1 MKRKI
6 ICAGPTAINEKVL
19 KRMVSVSTNPDLD
32 PEYISF
38 HRNVEKKY
46 AKLLNTDATT
56 FLVLGEAMII
66 LEGSVCS
73 LMDKGDRV
81 LVLSNGVFGAGFAD
95 YVDYFGGKAVVYE
108 KDHRHGFDIEELRSF
123 LEKDHDFQIA
133 TMVHCET
140 PTGVTND
147 IKAIAAEL
155 NKYGILSI
163 VDSVSAV
170 GGEYIDF
177 DDFGIDCLLGGSQ
190 KAISA
195 PTGLSMVTLSERAK
209 GKIKNRKTR
218 VPSYYMNFENY
229 YNYGDPTFAFP
240 YTMNEHLTFALDEA
254 LNILLEKDF
263 VALHKRYAEITRKT
277 VEKCGFELYAK
288 DHRSNTLT
296 AVVLPEGVS
305 GQALLEK
312 MREKNIEISKGVGP
326 MAEKLFRIGHMG
338 NNISYENFDLL
349 FDKLDEA
356 FDELGIKLEGSLRE
370 HFNKYYNII
379 K

>member
-6 ICAGPTAINEKVL
+6 ISAGPTSINEKVL
-19 KRMVSVSTNPDLD
+19 ERMVSVSTNPDLD
-32 PEYISF
+32 PEYLNF
-38 HRNVEKKY
+38 HREVERKY
-46 AKLLNTDATT
+46 GKLLNTDATS
-56 FLVLGEAMII
+56 FIVLGEAMII
-66 LEGSVCS
+66 LEGSICS

-95 YVDYFGGKAVVYE
+95 YVDFFGGSAVLYE
-108 KDHRHGFDIEELRSF
+108 RDHRHGFNIEELREF
-123 LEKDHDFQIA
+123 LEKDHDFQLA

-177 DDFGIDCLLGGSQ
+177 DDFGVDLILGGSQ

-195 PTGLSMVTLSERAK
+195 PTGLSMVTISDRAK
-209 GKIKNRKTR
+209 EKIKNRKTK

-229 YNYGDPTFAFP
+229 YNYSDPTFAFP
-240 YTMNEHLTFALDEA
+240 YTMNEHLTYALDQA
-254 LNILLEKDF
+254 LNLVLEKDF
-263 VALHKRYAEITRKT
+263 VALHKRYADITRKT
-277 VEKCGFELYAK
+277 VVDCGFELYAK
-288 DHRSNTLT
+288 DHHSNTLT
-296 AVVLPEGVS
+296 AVVLPEDVKA
-305 GQALLEK
+305 QDLLEK
-312 MREKNIEISKGVGP
+312 MREKNIEISKGAGP

-349 FDKLDEA
+349 FQMLDQSFADLGHPLDK
-356 FDELGIKLEGSLRE
+356 SLRQT
-370 HFNKYYNII
+370 FNKYYQEI